1 MGKLKMKNLENIEMT
16 DKVVLKPP
24 QPSSRAYQSNEM
36 AHLTFKE
43 VKTSIG
49 IMMFGST
56 TQGLC
61 LMDFK
66 YRKSFPKI
74 INRIKNYFGKNIS
87 YGTTDIIELAE
98 MQLKA
103 YLEGILKSFTVPLD
117 IRGSEFQ
124 LKVWKAL
131 LDIKYGETVSYMD
144 IAQKIGRPGAV
155 RAVGNANGQ
164 NGIAIIVPCH
174 RVIGS
179 DGAPIGYGGGL
190 PIKKKLLKLESGEKG
205 KFISQDLMNF
215 LS

>member
-1 MGKLKMKNLENIEMT
+1 MKNLENIEMT

-24 QPSSRAYQSNEM
+24 QPSSRAYQLNKM
-36 AHLTFKE
+36 APLTFKE

-66 YRKSFPKI
+66 YRKSFPRI
-74 INRIKNYFGKNIS
+74 INQIKNYYGKNIS

-98 MQLKA
+98 EQLKS
-103 YLEGILKSFTVPLD
+103 YLEGKLTSFTVPLD
-117 IRGSEFQ
+117 IKGSEFQ

-144 IAQKIGRPGAV
+144 ITQKIGRPGAV
-155 RAVGNANGQ
+155 RSVGNANGQ

-174 RVIGS
+174 RVVGS
-179 DGAPIGYGGGL
+179 DGALIGYGGGL

>member
-1 MGKLKMKNLENIEMT
+1 MKNLENIEKT

-24 QPSSRAYQSNEM
+24 QPSSRTYQLNKM
-36 AHLTFKE
+36 APLTFKE
-43 VKTSIG
+43 VHTSIG

-56 TQGLC
+56 AQGLC

-66 YRKSFPKI
+66 YRKSFPRI
-74 INRIKNYFGKNIS
+74 INQIKNYYGKNIS
-87 YGTTDIIELAE
+87 YNTTDIIEHAE
-98 MQLKA
+98 EQLKA
-103 YLEGILKSFTVPLD
+103 YLEGKLKSFTVPLD
-117 IRGSEFQ
+117 IRGSDFQ

-144 IAQKIGRPGAV
+144 IAQKLGRPEAV
-155 RAVGNANGQ
+155 RAVANANGQ
-164 NGIAIIVPCH
+164 NGIAIIIPCH

-179 DGAPIGYGGGL
+179 DGSLIGYGGGL
-190 PIKKKLLKLESGEKG
+190 PIKKKLLMLESGEKS